1 MIAQARDT
9 GDRSAMKTAIA
20 VECYDG
26 AMRWMEDKDP
36 DGVGY
41 ALQFGMKGCGM
52 DVLTGVIDDDRV
64 ARSELQGASP
74 QTLLDYGSTLDDIL
88 LEGFT
93 KIIMGTED
101 IDYFDT
107 LIQQW
112 YAAGGQ
118 DATDAVNEM
127 YNS

>member
-1 MIAQARDT
+1 
-9 GDRSAMKTAIA
+9 MKTAIA